1 MAATGGP
8 TTDLE
13 RYLETADVI
22 LRATHAMGGGGH
34 PNSFLGVLVGGVG
47 VLVKPSDST
56 ADAAKMIRR
65 EVAAWRLAAALG
77 WPDLVAATVLREVE
91 SLQTGDRIE
100 ASAQVIWPSTQPGV
114 AVDSFSDDDIWR
126 AAVLDALI
134 RQTDRNPTNW
144 LAVPQ
149 DPSHG
154 LQRLKLIDHG
164 YAPDTWTRPERLPVR
179 RTRSPTGDP
188 RLLPRSDRGA
198 RRARRRRSR
207 PTRGGRIR
215 SVCGEDRKAAGRRSR
230 HLALKLRLK
239 G

>member
-164 YAPDTWTRPERLPVR
+164 YAFDL
-179 RTRSPTGDP
+179 
-188 RLLPRSDRGA
+188 
-198 RRARRRRSR
+198 
-207 PTRGGRIR
+207 TRGLDL
-215 SVCGEDRKAAGRRSR
+215 SVCPFVAHVHQQEIPGYCQEAIEELAGHVGVVRDLLEADEYEAFVERTE
-230 HLALKLRLK
+230 KLRGGVLDI
-239 G
+239 